1 VGHESA
7 FVVDLHRYVTSSYFY
22 LPPAKK
28 VIFIYFAGSVL
39 KRKLEQPV
47 SVNFR
52 DVCFYL
58 TWFKNTF
65 ILTTLSYYRAFVGS

>member
-7 FVVDLHRYVTSSYFY
+7 FVGDLHRYVKYQVIFIY
-22 LPPAKK
+22 PRKK
-28 VIFIYFAGSVL
+28 TIFIYFAGSVL

-58 TWFKNTF
+58 TWFKSTF
-65 ILTTLSYYRAFVGS
+65 ILTTLSY